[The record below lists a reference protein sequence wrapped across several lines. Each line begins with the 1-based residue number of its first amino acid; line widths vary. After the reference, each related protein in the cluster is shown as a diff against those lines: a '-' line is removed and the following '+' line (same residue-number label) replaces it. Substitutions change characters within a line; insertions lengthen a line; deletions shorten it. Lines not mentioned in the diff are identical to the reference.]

1 MSEVTCLFI
10 VLTRILISAHGIA
23 GSQTYDGN
31 QANLMTVSSKANES
45 ASLPVD
51 PFLYVTMDTSVKAQQ
66 SNDKDP
72 THVDPGAPYIFIA
85 GYDVNS
91 SESYYG
97 IQAATDVYDL
107 SLKKNQHSGT
117 MISIIRVKDE
127 TPQRKINAVHVGWH
141 NDDYKTGCYNLECPG
156 YVPEDGTS
164 LVPGIAIN
172 SVSKPGGT
180 KHIVVF
186 KIFKDGIGDWLL
198 HCGFDSEPYL
208 IGRFPASLF
217 TTLTDKADEVALNG
231 YTVTPRAHLAPMG
244 SGYLSESA
252 NAASFSNIQLID
264 QHGQPSR
271 VQQNLPAVM
280 TYPAIYSV
288 SPISADGTFTYG
300 GTSE

>member
-1 MSEVTCLFI
+1 
-10 VLTRILISAHGIA
+10 
-23 GSQTYDGN
+23 
-31 QANLMTVSSKANES
+31 MTVNSKANES

-51 PFLYVTMDTSVKAQQ
+51 PFFYVIMNSSVKAQQ

-72 THVDPGAPYIFIA
+72 TQVDPGAPYFFNA

-127 TPQRKINAVHVGWH
+127 TPSNINAVHVGWH
-141 NDDYKTGCYNLECPG
+141 VYPRLYGDSHAHFFVRWTSDDYKNGCYNLECPG
-156 YVPEDGTS
+156 YVPEDGVS
-164 LVPGIAIN
+164 IVPGIAIN
-172 SVSKPGGT
+172 SVSEPGGT

-217 TTLTDKADEVALNG
+217 TTMTDKADEVKLNG
-231 YTVTPRAHLAPMG
+231 YTVTPRTHLAPMG

-264 QHGQPSR
+264 QDGQTSR
-271 VQQNLPAVM
+271 VQQNLPAVV

-288 SPISADGTFTYG
+288 SPISADGKFTYG
-300 GTSE
+300 GTTP